1 MPFLIA
7 LRNHWD
13 TLVVF
18 FSAAAF
24 LIYALCMFA
33 HLRLLA
39 ADLGEL
45 DRLRQDGLMPIA
57 RNLHED
63 YRTLSYLLEA
73 LAPTVAVRR
82 ELWVSIYYRI
92 LRAGQWCFRG
102 SFFERELRG
111 LVAYQASLYRLAYS
125 RLIEPEL

>member
-1 MPFLIA
+1 MMPFLIA

-39 ADLGEL
+39 A
-45 DRLRQDGLMPIA
+45 
-57 RNLHED
+57 
-63 YRTLSYLLEA
+63 
-73 LAPTVAVRR
+73 VVRSTQSGGAHVD
-82 ELWVSIYYRI
+82 VS
-92 LRAGQWCFRG
+92 
-102 SFFERELRG
+102 
-111 LVAYQASLYRLAYS
+111 
-125 RLIEPEL
+125 